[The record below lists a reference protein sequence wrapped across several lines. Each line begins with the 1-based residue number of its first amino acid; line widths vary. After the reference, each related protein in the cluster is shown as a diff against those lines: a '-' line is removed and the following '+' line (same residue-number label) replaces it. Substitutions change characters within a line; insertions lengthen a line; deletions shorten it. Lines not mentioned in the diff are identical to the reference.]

1 MQIDIL
7 TIFPEMFESV
17 FASSIIKRALEKGK
31 VKIVL
36 HNIRDFAT
44 DPHKTVDDSPYGGGA
59 GMVMKPDVLANA
71 VGAVEKVGEK
81 SARILLSAQGEKLE
95 QSVVAELALLDQLIL
110 VCGRYEGVD
119 ERFIE
124 SFIEREISVGDY
136 VTSGGEIPA
145 MIVSDAVIRLLPGVL
160 GNDESVKSES
170 FANGLL
176 EYPQY
181 TRPPEFNGKKVPEVL
196 LSGNHKE
203 IDKWRHERSLERTKA
218 RRLDLIKKENI

>member
-7 TIFPEMFESV
+7 TIFPEMFKSV

-36 HNIRDFAT
+36 HDIRDFAT
-44 DPHKTVDDSPYGGGA
+44 DLHKTVDDAPYGGGA
-59 GMVMKPDVLANA
+59 GMVMKPDVLASA
-71 VGAVEKVGEK
+71 VKVVTRVGSK
-81 SARILLSAQGEKLE
+81 SICILLSAQGEKLD
-95 QSVVAELALLDQLIL
+95 QSVVAELAKLDQLIL

-119 ERFIE
+119 EGVIE

-136 VTSGGEIPA
+136 VTSGGETPA

-181 TRPPEFNGKKVPEVL
+181 TRPPEFNGKKVPDVL

-218 RRLDLIKKENI
+218 RRPDLIKKKE

>member
-1 MQIDIL
+1 
-7 TIFPEMFESV
+7 MFESV

-31 VKIVL
+31 VEIVL
-36 HNIRDFAT
+36 HNIRDFAA
-44 DPHKTVDDSPYGGGA
+44 DPHKTVDDAPYGGGA
-59 GMVMKPDVLANA
+59 GMVMKPDVLASA
-71 VGAVEKVGEK
+71 VKAVTKVGSK
-81 SARILLSAQGEKLE
+81 SLRILLSAQGKKLE
-95 QSVVAELALLDQLIL
+95 QSVVAELALLDQLVL

-181 TRPPEFNGKKVPEVL
+181 TRPPEFNGKKVPDVL

-203 IDKWRHERSLERTKA
+203 IDQWRHERSLERTKA
-218 RRLDLIKKENI
+218 RRPDMIKK